1 MSWAELF
8 EAREGLRPSE
18 FPADPIEAREGLR
31 PSAAQADRVETRE
44 GPEPTVAR
52 KEAEPIEVR
61 ERRGSPTMARF
72 PEVADAAGRARRGP
86 PAVIRQGAAG
96 APRFAA
102 VPPGCTPGSRM
113 RRARARRVSSP
124 AEEAERALSS
134 LGARRSAWDVE

>member
-18 FPADPIEAREGLR
+18 FHADPIEEREGLR
-31 PSAAQADRVETRE
+31 PSAAQADRIGTRE

-61 ERRGSPTMARF
+61 ERRGSPTMARS
-72 PEVADAAGRARRGP
+72 PGVAAAAGRARP
-86 PAVIRQGAAG
+86 GAAG

-113 RRARARRVSSP
+113 RRARARRVSWP